1 MGLWDE
7 LGCHQ
12 GLPNRWQRGIQV
24 LAATAPGARLFS
36 LTQRHL
42 DRVTERLTR
51 GRVNATQPFSA
62 LPTVTLATTGARS
75 GARREAYLVAIPA
88 DGDIAV
94 IGSNY
99 GGRNTPGWVH
109 NLRADPAV
117 EVRLG
122 QRTLPATARLLTGS
136 EAEKVWATARAMYPG
151 FASYPVRASHREIT
165 VWRLTAR
172 A

>member
-7 LGCHQ
+7 LGCQ
-12 GLPNRWQRGIQV
+12 QRLPNRWQRGMQA

-51 GRVNATQPFSA
+51 RRVNATQPFSA
-62 LPTVTLATTGARS
+62 LPTIALATTGARS
-75 GARREAYLVAIPA
+75 GARRETYLVAVPA
-88 DGDIAV
+88 DGDVAV

-99 GGRNTPGWVH
+99 GGRTTPGWVH
-109 NLRADPAV
+109 NLRAHPAV

-122 QRTLPATARLLTGS
+122 QRTLPATARLVTGS
-136 EAEKVWATARAMYPG
+136 EAEKVWATARSMYPG

>member
-51 GRVNATQPFSA
+51 GRVNATQVLPSWAFYKGINGGNLSVGAADALFMFPVLLGLSA
-62 LPTVTLATTGARS
+62 VVLKLAHR
-75 GARREAYLVAIPA
+75 
-88 DGDIAV
+88 
-94 IGSNY
+94 IG
-99 GGRNTPGWVH
+99 G
-109 NLRADPAV
+109 
-117 EVRLG
+117 E
-122 QRTLPATARLLTGS
+122 
-136 EAEKVWATARAMYPG
+136 
-151 FASYPVRASHREIT
+151 
-165 VWRLTAR
+165 
-172 A
+172 

>member
-24 LAATAPGARLFS
+24 LAATAPGARLFG

-42 DRVTERLTR
+42 DRVTGRLTR

>member
-12 GLPNRWQRGIQV
+12 RLPNRWQRGVQAV
-24 LAATAPGARLFS
+24 AATAAGARLFS
-36 LTQRHL
+36 LMQRHL
-42 DRVTERLTR
+42 DRATERVTS
-51 GRVNATQPFSA
+51 GRVNATQQFSA
-62 LPTVTLATTGARS
+62 LPTVTLTTTGARS
-75 GARREAYLVAIPA
+75 GARRETYLLAVPA
-88 DGDIAV
+88 DGDVAV

-99 GGRNTPGWVH
+99 GGRQTPGWVH

-122 QRTLPATARLLTGS
+122 QRTLPATARRLTGT
-136 EAEKVWATARAMYPG
+136 EAERVWATARAMYPG